1 VRGEHGVCGRDR
13 PRERA
18 LNGSGRL
25 AAERANVLV
34 RACVRAWASTVRAAS
49 ERAVA
54 WGMADGRGSK
64 RRARR

>member
-1 VRGEHGVCGRDR
+1 MARGGRVRGEHGVCGRDR

-34 RACVRAWASTVRAAS
+34 RACVRGRAL
-49 ERAVA
+49 
-54 WGMADGRGSK
+54 
-64 RRARR
+64 